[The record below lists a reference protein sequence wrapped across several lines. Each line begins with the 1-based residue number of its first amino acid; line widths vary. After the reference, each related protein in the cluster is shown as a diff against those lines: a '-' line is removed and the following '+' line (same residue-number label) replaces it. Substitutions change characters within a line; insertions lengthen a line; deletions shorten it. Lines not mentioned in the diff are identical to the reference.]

1 VDLPS
6 FYNALLAAFSAAIYI
21 CYLEKILALS
31 LPKQAAIFILK
42 FTINIALAALAV
54 SLVNGLA
61 AINWKRIIYM
71 ALAMQILLPC
81 IFVARKYFKSR

>member
-21 CYLEKILALS
+21 FYLKKILALS
-31 LPKQAAIFILK
+31 LPKQAAIFIAK
-42 FTINIALAALAV
+42 FAVNVALAAFAV

-61 AINWKRIIYM
+61 AIHWKRIIYM
-71 ALAMQILLPC
+71 ALAMQIIAPSIL
-81 IFVARKYFKSR
+81 VAWKYFKSR